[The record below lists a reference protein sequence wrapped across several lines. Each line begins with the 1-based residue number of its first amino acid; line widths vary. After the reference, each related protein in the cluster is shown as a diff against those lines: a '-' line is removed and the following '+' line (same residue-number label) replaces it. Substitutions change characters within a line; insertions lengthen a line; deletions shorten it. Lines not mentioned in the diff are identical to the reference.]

1 MQACPRPPLSRDIP
15 AKLLAEFSMPR
26 QTAQSRVD
34 DLVAAFT
41 ELGPAWAC
49 WIQTCTPS
57 SAVSYI
63 RMRLLHALQDA
74 GAQTM
79 KELAGTLAVTP
90 RRVTA
95 LVDALEA
102 DGLVERTRHPTDG
115 RSTVV
120 SLTTAGRARQAEIW
134 TERQS
139 EIGQVFRDLS
149 PEHQKQL
156 LDITPVL
163 TEELRK
169 SAPNRAV
176 VTGRRTQR

>member
-1 MQACPRPPLSRDIP
+1 
-15 AKLLAEFSMPR
+15 MPR

-41 ELGPAWAC
+41 ELGPAWAR

-63 RMRLLHALQDA
+63 RMRLLHALESG

-79 KELAGTLAVTP
+79 KGLAGTLAVTP

-102 DGLVERTRHPTDG
+102 DGLVERTPHPTDG

-120 SLTTAGRARQAEIW
+120 TLTPAGRSHQAEIW
-134 TERQS
+134 MERQS
-139 EIGQVFRDLS
+139 EIGQAFRDLS

-156 LDITPVL
+156 LEITPVL
-163 TEELRK
+163 TDALRRRT
-169 SAPNRAV
+169 ANRASV
-176 VTGRRTQR
+176 NGSCT

>member
-1 MQACPRPPLSRDIP
+1 
-15 AKLLAEFSMPR
+15 MPR

-41 ELGPAWAC
+41 ELGPAWAR

-120 SLTTAGRARQAEIW
+120 SLTAAGRSRQAEIW

-163 TEELRK
+163 TEALRK
-169 SAPNRAV
+169 RAANRTPV
-176 VTGRRTQR
+176 NGSCT

>member
-1 MQACPRPPLSRDIP
+1 
-15 AKLLAEFSMPR
+15 MPK

-41 ELGPAWAC
+41 ELGPAWAR
-49 WIQTCTPS
+49 WIQTCTPT

-63 RMRLLHALQDA
+63 RMRLLHALERS

-79 KELAGTLAVTP
+79 KELASALAVTP

-102 DGLVERTRHPTDG
+102 EELVVRTPHPTDG

-120 SLTTAGRARQAEIW
+120 SLTAAGRSRQAEIW

-139 EIGQVFRDLS
+139 EIGQAFRDLS

-163 TEELRK
+163 TDALRK
-169 SAPNRAV
+169 HTANRAPV
-176 VTGRRTQR
+176 NGSCT